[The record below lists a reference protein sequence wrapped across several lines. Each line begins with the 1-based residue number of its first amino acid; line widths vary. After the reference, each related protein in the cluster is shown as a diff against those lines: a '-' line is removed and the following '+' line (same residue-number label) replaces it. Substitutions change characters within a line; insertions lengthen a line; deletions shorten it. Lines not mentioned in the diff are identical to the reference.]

1 MTLRIDRRTF
11 VLTGTLGIG
20 ALMIPGFA
28 RALLADAAGGFTHGV
43 ASGEP
48 GPDSMLFW
56 TRYLPTNGGD
66 AKLKVEVSETGDFAK
81 SLGGETVTGPWR
93 DYTAKV
99 TVTGLKPGTRY
110 FYRFIA
116 PDDSLSPVG
125 RTKTLPGSGARA
137 YRMAIF
143 SCSNIAFGY
152 FNAYA
157 HAAARTDLDLAV
169 HLGDYIYEYAPN
181 VYPDRTASIAAR
193 LPQPM
198 AECLHLADY
207 RLRYASYRSD
217 PDCQALHAAL
227 PMLVQADDHE
237 YANDTWEG
245 GAQNHQSDEGDW
257 MTRKLAATQAWHEWM
272 PISDEPWK
280 AYQIGGLATFFR
292 TDTRALA
299 RSRPNDPAALFRNAD
314 VAKTLAEFRDGA
326 WQADTATMMGS
337 AQEAWLA
344 AGLKASVRA
353 GTRWQVTGF
362 GTIMGRTLSPDGA
375 LGWLK
380 ADAPPY
386 ARQRVVAGEA
396 LAKAGLPFDMDNW
409 GGYPK
414 ARERF
419 LRSAQTAAAN
429 LVVVCGDSHNAWAYD
444 LAQDGKPA
452 GVEFAGHAV
461 SSAGFEATFSG
472 DPKAI
477 AAALVA
483 KNPELRWCDTSRRGY
498 MALTLTPDRVSN
510 DWVFMDTVAERSL
523 TTAVGHTATVNRGR
537 NVMV

>member
-11 VLTGTLGIG
+11 VLTGTMGIG

-28 RALLADAAGGFTHGV
+28 RAMLADAAGGFTHGV

-48 GPDSMLFW
+48 GADSMLFW
-56 TRYLPTNGGD
+56 TRYVPASGGD
-66 AKLKVEVSETGDFAK
+66 VKLRVEVSETADFAK
-81 SLGGETVTGPWR
+81 ALGGETVTGPWR
-93 DYTAKV
+93 DHTAKV
-99 TVTGLKPGTRY
+99 TVTGLRAGTRY
-110 FYRFIA
+110 FYRYVA
-116 PDDSLSPVG
+116 PDGSMSPVG
-125 RTKTLPGSGARA
+125 RTKTLPGNGARA

-143 SCSNIAFGY
+143 SCANMAFGW

-157 HAAARTDLDLAV
+157 HAAAREDLDLAV
-169 HLGDYIYEYAPN
+169 HLGDYLYEYAPN
-181 VYPDRTASIAAR
+181 VYPDQAASIAAR
-193 LPQPM
+193 LPQPL

-227 PMLVQADDHE
+227 PMLVQSDDHE

-257 MTRKLAATQAWHEWM
+257 MTRKLAATQAWREWM

-299 RSRPNDPAALFRNAD
+299 RSRPNDVAALFKSGD
-314 VAKTLAEFRDGA
+314 VPKTLAAFRDGA

-344 AGLKASVRA
+344 SALKASVRA

-362 GTIMGRTLSPDGA
+362 GTIMGKTLSPDGA
-375 LGWLK
+375 LGWLRP
-380 ADAPPY
+380 DAAPY
-386 ARQRVVAGEA
+386 ARQRVMAGEA

-419 LRSAQTAAAN
+419 LRSAQAAAAN
-429 LVVVCGDSHNAWAYD
+429 LVLVCGDSHNAWAYD

-461 SSAGFEATFSG
+461 SSGGFETTFSG
-472 DPKAI
+472 DPRTI

-483 KNPELRWCDTSRRGY
+483 KNPELKWCDTSRRGY
-498 MALTLTPDRVSN
+498 MALTITPDRVSN
-510 DWVFMDTVAERSL
+510 DWVFMDTVARSNR
-523 TTAVGHTATVNRGR
+523 AASVGHTATVARGR
-537 NVMV
+537 NVMT